1 MGSMTSRPK
10 VPVTNV
16 VQPQYIYVPAPQT
29 YTPSVPSSG
38 SGSGGGSAGG
48 ETGPGTGAPAT
59 PVTEPETV
67 RSEVRIEN
75 LLRRGRGLSGTV
87 LTGCRGL
94 LSLNGNTPQR
104 KTLLGE

>member
-38 SGSGGGSAGG
+38 GGSAGG
-48 ETGPGTGAPAT
+48 ETGSGTGAPAR

-87 LTGCRGL
+87 LTGFRGL